1 MDYNDKKNILFSYK
15 LFLLVT
21 IKIHFYNK
29 IDSQSNFSQKTVND
43 CIIFNLLP
51 LFLKLVIKIEKTT
64 YRMKRINLTSLA
76 LLTALSVCLSANAQT
91 VASYTGKKGKLS
103 EPELQ
108 RWSHLDLAKDS
119 VPGMSVD
126 KAYAELLKGKKGV
139 KVIVGIVDSG
149 VDIDHEDLKSVIWTN
164 KKEIAGNGKDD
175 DKNGFIDDIHGWN
188 FLGDVVHE
196 TLEMTRIIKKA
207 DDGSAAYKSAL
218 AAYDKKYD
226 EALKGKELVDFLME
240 NDKAIQ
246 TYLKKESYTIED
258 LNGIVT
264 TDPNLNRSKMVGI
277 QLITNSGPNFRSE
290 IKEYS
295 DQIYNDLNYNLNKEF
310 DGRKAVGDN
319 PEDIKSTKYGN
330 NIVYGPDKEEALHG
344 THVAGIIAQ
353 VRGNGIGGD
362 GVADN
367 VEIMAVRAVPDGDEY
382 DKDIALAIRY
392 AVDNG
397 AKVIN
402 GSFGKSYSPHKQWV
416 YDAIKYA
423 EKKDVLFVHAA
434 GNDGDNIDLPE
445 HANYPNDSEDNT
457 KEFAS
462 NVLTVGALNNQY
474 GSNVIAP
481 FSNYGTFNVDVFAPG
496 DEIYAT
502 IPNNKYKYLQG
513 TSMASP
519 NAAGVA
525 ALIRSYYPKLSAK
538 QVKQILMDSGTPLPA
553 DVVLG
558 ENPNPN
564 TEPVAVP
571 SSKSSK
577 SAKMVNAYNALLM
590 AEKMSKK

>member
-1 MDYNDKKNILFSYK
+1 MKK
-15 LFLLVT
+15 
-21 IKIHFYNK
+21 
-29 IDSQSNFSQKTVND
+29 
-43 CIIFNLLP
+43 
-51 LFLKLVIKIEKTT
+51 
-64 YRMKRINLTSLA
+64 INLTALT
-76 LLTALSVCLSANAQT
+76 LLTTLSLCLSANAQT
-91 VASYTGKKGKLS
+91 ATNYTAKKGKLS

-119 VPGMSVD
+119 IPGMSVD
-126 KAYAELLKGKKGV
+126 KAYAELLKGKKNV
-139 KVIVGIVDSG
+139 RVIVAVVDSG

-164 KKEIAGNGKDD
+164 KKEIAGNGIDD

-188 FLGDVVHE
+188 FLGNAGHE
-196 TLEMTRIIKKA
+196 TLEMTRIVKKG
-207 DDGSAAYKSAL
+207 DDGSATYKSAL
-218 AAYDKKYD
+218 AAYDEKFNKAMKD
-226 EALKGKELVDFLME
+226 KQQVDFLTAT
-240 NDKAIQ
+240 DKSIQ
-246 TYLKKESYTIED
+246 KHLNKEVYTIED

-264 TDPNLNRSKMVGI
+264 TDPDLTKSKMI
-277 QLITNSGPNFRSE
+277 MTRILTNAGPTFRAE
-290 IKEYS
+290 IAEYS
-295 DQIYNDLNYNLNKEF
+295 KYVYGQLDYNLNKDF
-310 DGRKAVGDN
+310 DGRKVVGDN
-319 PEDIKSTKYGN
+319 PEDIKDTKYGN
-330 NIVYGPDKEEALHG
+330 NTVYGPDKEEADHG

-353 VRGNGIGGD
+353 VRGNNIGGD
-362 GVADN
+362 GIANNVA
-367 VEIMAVRAVPDGDEY
+367 IMAVRAVPDGDEY

-416 YDAIKYA
+416 FDAIKYA

-434 GNDGDNIDLPE
+434 GNDGENIDLDSN
-445 HANYPNDSEDNT
+445 ANFPNDSEDNK

-462 NVLTVGALNNQY
+462 NVLTIGALNNQY
-474 GSNVIAP
+474 GENVIAS
-481 FSNYGTFNVDVFAPG
+481 FSNYGTFNVDVYAPG

-538 QVKQILMDSGTPLPA
+538 QVKQILMESGTPLPA
-553 DVVLG
+553 MVVLG
-558 ENPNPN
+558 ESTNPNEKPL
-564 TEPVAVP
+564 PV
-571 SSKSSK
+571 SSAQSSK